1 TFLDAEYS
9 SFDVAQCYPLQ
20 TPAQGCTGTPARQ
33 NLTGARAVQAPEQ
46 KYSVGADYS
55 HAIGSS
61 LVGFVQASYQYQSS
75 LHYVAEDPQTFQEG
89 YGITNLGLGLRSD
102 SGKWQI
108 VAFVNKLS
116 DEQYCPALV
125 NTAGNFG
132 NKVATQ
138 AIIPR
143 DFERYGG
150 VRLSLDFQ

>member
-1 TFLDAEYS
+1 
-9 SFDVAQCYPLQ
+9 VAQCYPLQ
-20 TPAQGCTGTPARQ
+20 TAAQGCSGTPARQ

-46 KYSVGADYS
+46 KFSVGADYS
-55 HAIGSS
+55 HALGSR

-75 LHYVAEDPQTFQEG
+75 VHYVAEDPQTFQPSF
-89 YGITNLGLGLRSD
+89 GITNLGIGVRDD

-108 VAFVNKLS
+108 TAFVNNLT
-116 DEQYCPALV
+116 DEQYFPALV

-150 VRLSLDFQ
+150 IRLSMDFQ